1 MSLKYYYC
9 KLRSMHSKETV
20 QCVRP
25 DSASMRSGA
34 WTPSTHTKTRHDTCV
49 YSPSIWWTTGRDS
62 WIPKAH
68 WPVSLTE
75 MAASGSEETLSQG
88 NTAVKEEDTLSGL
101 PGSNTGEYAHTV
113 KSNHIHTRQSQ
124 AWWWHSP
131 LPALHRLKKDHSSDC
146 HGYSMNSRSSRYCR
160 ESLFRGKT

>member
-9 KLRSMHSKETV
+9 KLSRSMHSEEMV
-20 QCVRP
+20 QCARL

-49 YSPSIWWTTGRDS
+49 YSPSIWWAAGRGS

-75 MAASGSEETLSQG
+75 MAASGSAEMLAQQRCCLRATRQWKRKTPSSGSWVPAQVSTLTLSKVTTNTQG
-88 NTAVKEEDTLSGL
+88 RAR
-101 PGSNTGEYAHTV
+101 PGGGVLHCQLCTGW
-113 KSNHIHTRQSQ
+113 R
-124 AWWWHSP
+124 
-131 LPALHRLKKDHSSDC
+131 KKVTSSDC
-146 HGYSMNSRSSRYCR
+146 
-160 ESLFRGKT
+160 LGKNFKVI